1 MYQNIFLDLSKFNF
15 MYSKFMVFLLFFGCS
30 LSLIGQKTISGVVTL
45 EERKLEGATVTVST
59 SKNRTKTDKNGVFE
73 ISTIAEKKCILQ
85 ITYPGAIDY
94 IDTLD
99 LTNQSSIQLTI
110 QLHFDMQLFDE
121 IVISSNSLGL
131 TNRTPYTIS
140 TLELKDVSYKGSP
153 SGIMGIIQNEPGVNS
168 ADMGHG
174 ISKPFIRGLGFS
186 RIATLYQ
193 GNKLE
198 NHQWGA
204 DHGLGLNDL
213 GVTSVEI
220 VKGPASILYG
230 SGAIGGV
237 IVLNDD
243 ESYLD
248 STKITGNIGTT
259 INTVSAGIRTYGSL
273 GKKFENGFFIATDL
287 AAESHADYFDGNNRL
302 VGNSRFNS
310 QTMRFHTGIKKER
323 FHNKLSYTY
332 NNQYLGII
340 DDNEMIDGESLATFR
355 GDRAMQLPFQQVT
368 DHLVSYR
375 QKMKH
380 TDKLLSEIT
389 VSYHYNDRSEIEE
402 DMNEVDL
409 GLKQSHTFYTAKLNY
424 LQNRWRHTF
433 GAQGSI
439 VNMKNKLEAKE
450 VLIPNALS
458 YENGVYYLGTWS
470 KNSHTLQ
477 GGLRYDVRY
486 TEGNANQANIIEQGY
501 VLPDDD
507 GSRTLG
513 KLFTGFTGS
522 FGYSYKLKKGGVIK
536 SNLSSGYRAP
546 DIAELFAN
554 GNHPGTNRFEVG
566 NVNFNRE
573 QNFQID
579 ASFGK
584 KTTLF
589 DYEISLFANM
599 VNNYIYFSDSGDTT
613 ATGLNIWSFNQTNAL
628 LYGGEFFTQYTPF
641 GNKTLSLVLS
651 GNIIRGIQTEN
662 RENLTFIPADRLVL
676 NIQYKPMLQK
686 SLYLYSTLQ
695 QIFTQDRPGFN
706 EANTTGYQL
715 WSAGAKYELQINRQT
730 FTFALTGFNL
740 LNINY
745 VDHIS
750 ILRAFSIPSP
760 GRNWMLNLQ
769 WRF

>member
-1 MYQNIFLDLSKFNF
+1 MHSKFILGL
-15 MYSKFMVFLLFFGCS
+15 MLFGCS
-30 LSLIGQKTISGVVTL
+30 LSLVGQKTISGVVTI
-45 EERKLEGATVTVST
+45 EERKIEGATVTISS
-59 SKNRTKTDKNGVFE
+59 SKSSVKTDKNGAFE
-73 ISTIAEKKCILQ
+73 ILTSEEKNCIVKV
-85 ITYPGAIDY
+85 TYPGTINY
-94 IDTLD
+94 TDTLD
-99 LTNQSSIQLTI
+99 LTNQSSIQLKV
-110 QLHFDMQLFDE
+110 QLQLDMQLFDE
-121 IVISSNSLGL
+121 VVISSNSLGL
-131 TNRTPYTIS
+131 TNRTPYTINR
-140 TLELKDVSYKGSP
+140 LELKDVSYKGSP

-213 GVTSVEI
+213 GVSSVEI

-248 STKITGNIGTT
+248 SSKVTGNIGTT
-259 INTVSAGIRTYGSL
+259 INTISTGIRTYGSI
-273 GKKFENGFFIATDL
+273 GKKFENGFFIATDI

-310 QTMRFHTGIKKER
+310 QTLRFHTGIKKER
-323 FHNKLSYTY
+323 FHSKLSYTY
-332 NNQYLGII
+332 NNQFLGII
-340 DDNEMIDGESLATFR
+340 DDNEMVDSLSLSTFR
-355 GDRAMQLPFQQVT
+355 SDRAMQLPFQQVT
-368 DHLVSYR
+368 DHLITYR

-380 TDKLLSEIT
+380 SDKLLSEIT

-402 DMNEVDL
+402 DVNEIDL
-409 GLKQSHTFYTAKLNY
+409 GLNQSHTFYTAKLNY
-424 LQNRWRHTF
+424 LQNQWRHTF
-433 GAQGSI
+433 GVQGSI
-439 VNMKNKLEAKE
+439 VAMKNKRDAKE
-450 VLIPNALS
+450 ILIPNALS

-470 KNSHTLQ
+470 KNNHTLQ

-501 VLPDDD
+501 VLPNDD
-507 GSRTLG
+507 GSGTLG

-522 FGYSYKLKKGGVIK
+522 FGYSYQLEKGGILK

-566 NVNFNRE
+566 NVNFKRE
-573 QNFQID
+573 QNLQLD

-584 KTTLF
+584 KTRLF
-589 DYEISLFANM
+589 NYEISLFGNL
-599 VNNYIYFSDSGDTT
+599 VNNYIFFSDSGDTT
-613 ATGLNIWSFNQTNAL
+613 ATGLNIWSFNQLNAL
-628 LYGGEFFTQYTPF
+628 LYGGEFYTQYTPF
-641 GNKTLSLVLS
+641 GNKRLSLSLS
-651 GNIIRGIQTEN
+651 GNLIRGIQTEN
-662 RENLTFIPADRLVL
+662 RENLTFIPADRVVL
-676 NIQYKPMLQK
+676 NVQYKPILKK
-686 SLYLYSTLQ
+686 SIYLYSNLQ
-695 QIFTQDRPGFN
+695 QIFNQNRPGFN
-706 EANTTGYQL
+706 EVSTTGYQL
-715 WSAGAKYELQINRQT
+715 WSAGAKYELQINRQM

-760 GRNWMLNLQ
+760 GRNLMLNLQ
-769 WRF
+769 WKF

>member
-1 MYQNIFLDLSKFNF
+1 MHSKFILGL
-15 MYSKFMVFLLFFGCS
+15 MLFGCS
-30 LSLIGQKTISGVVTL
+30 LSLVGQKTISGVVTI
-45 EERKLEGATVTVST
+45 EERKIEGATVTISS
-59 SKNRTKTDKNGVFE
+59 SKSSVKTDKNGAFE
-73 ISTIAEKKCILQ
+73 ILTSEEKNCIVKV
-85 ITYPGAIDY
+85 TYPGTINY
-94 IDTLD
+94 TDTLD
-99 LTNQSSIQLTI
+99 LTNQSSIQLKV
-110 QLHFDMQLFDE
+110 QLQLDMQLFDE
-121 IVISSNSLGL
+121 VVISSNSLGL
-131 TNRTPYTIS
+131 TNRTPYTINR
-140 TLELKDVSYKGSP
+140 LELKDVSYKGSP

-213 GVTSVEI
+213 GVSSVEI

-248 STKITGNIGTT
+248 SSKVTGNIGTT
-259 INTVSAGIRTYGSL
+259 INTISTGIRTYGSI
-273 GKKFENGFFIATDL
+273 GKKFENGFFIATDI

-310 QTMRFHTGIKKER
+310 QTLRFHTGIKKER
-323 FHNKLSYTY
+323 FHSKLSYTY
-332 NNQYLGII
+332 NNQFLGII
-340 DDNEMIDGESLATFR
+340 DDNEMVDSLSLSTFR
-355 GDRAMQLPFQQVT
+355 SDRAMQLPFQQVT
-368 DHLVSYR
+368 DHLITYR

-380 TDKLLSEIT
+380 SDKLLSEIT

-402 DMNEVDL
+402 DVNEIDL
-409 GLKQSHTFYTAKLNY
+409 GLNQSHTFYTAKLNY
-424 LQNRWRHTF
+424 LQNQWRHTF
-433 GAQGSI
+433 GVQGSI
-439 VNMKNKLEAKE
+439 VAMKNKRDAKE
-450 VLIPNALS
+450 ILIPNALS

-470 KNSHTLQ
+470 KNNHTLQ

-501 VLPDDD
+501 VLPNDD
-507 GSRTLG
+507 GSGTLG

-522 FGYSYKLKKGGVIK
+522 FGYSYQLEKGGILK

-566 NVNFNRE
+566 NVNFKRE
-573 QNFQID
+573 QNLQLD

-584 KTTLF
+584 KTRLF
-589 DYEISLFANM
+589 NYEISLFGNL
-599 VNNYIYFSDSGDTT
+599 VNNYIFFSDSGDTT
-613 ATGLNIWSFNQTNAL
+613 ATGLNIWSFNQLNAL
-628 LYGGEFFTQYTPF
+628 LYGGEFYTQYTPF
-641 GNKTLSLVLS
+641 GNKRLSLSLS
-651 GNIIRGIQTEN
+651 GNLIRGIQTES
-662 RENLTFIPADRLVL
+662 RENLTFIPADRVVL
-676 NIQYKPMLQK
+676 NVQYKPILKK
-686 SLYLYSTLQ
+686 SIYLYSNLQ
-695 QIFTQDRPGFN
+695 QIFNQNRPGFN
-706 EANTTGYQL
+706 EVSTTGYQL
-715 WSAGAKYELQINRQT
+715 WSAGAKYELQINRQMI
-730 FTFALTGFNL
+730 TFALTGFNL

-760 GRNWMLNLQ
+760 GRNLMLNLQ
-769 WRF
+769 WKF